1 MGEIVFSA
9 AMSHAPHITG
19 YADHA
24 SSEVKERVYAGMAT
38 IGERLRQSRPDVL
51 VVVSSDHFHNL
62 FLDRMPAFCVGV
74 ADKYSG
80 PVEKWIK
87 IDPFHAQGARELGQF
102 IVAQA
107 YEHRFDPAFAE
118 NVVIEHGIAVPLKF
132 LTPDYDIPLVPILQ
146 NCMVPPLPTLR
157 RCHEF
162 GSFLRGVAQR
172 SDLRIAVVGT
182 GGLSHSPGAP
192 EAGDIDTKFDLE
204 LLSSLASPHPESVLD
219 WSNEKLD
226 GAGFGAWEIRQWMTA
241 LGASGGGPA
250 EVVFYESVPEWETGC
265 GGVIFGTQID

>member
-24 SSEVKERVYAGMAT
+24 SPEMKDRVYAGMET
-38 IGERLRQSRPDVL
+38 IGERLRLAEPDVL

-87 IDPFHAQGARELGQF
+87 LDPFHIQGAREFSQS

-118 NVVIEHGIAVPLKF
+118 NVVVEHGIAVPLTF
-132 LTPDYDIPLVPILQ
+132 LTPKYDIPLVPILQ

-157 RCHEF
+157 RCYEF
-162 GSFLRGVAQR
+162 GTFLREVAQR

-192 EAGDIDTKFDLE
+192 DAGVIDTEFDLE
-204 LLSSLASPHPESVLD
+204 FLRSLALPDPSDVLG
-219 WSNEKLD
+219 WSNERLD
-226 GAGFGAWEIRQWMTA
+226 AAGFGAWEIRQWMTA
-241 LGASGGGPA
+241 LGASGGSPA
-250 EVVFYESVPEWETGC
+250 EVVFYEPVPEWETGC
-265 GGVIFGTQID
+265 GGVIFGTQTD